1 MDKQIFNFYKNA
13 LTGEIANNPLCREF
27 QTAWRRCGDD
37 KEQLMRLAL
46 RQQSAPYLAHAC
58 YTNLG
63 LSKEYIETEFAD
75 YLNNS
80 RIFNDVEGVEGFT
93 YAMFVNAT
101 DTKEM
106 ALDVIQMLWCNCE
119 VSIKM
124 TKCPV
129 IYISNMSDVHIVCNG
144 YNSPRIYLFDE
155 SKVTIEGDETCE
167 VIVYKYSDDCKVE
180 RADNCKC
187 EVKEFRKTLRL

>member
-27 QTAWRRCGDD
+27 QTAWRNCGDD

-46 RQQSAPYLAHAC
+46 RQQSAPFLAHAC

-63 LSKEYIETEFAD
+63 LTKEYIEKEFAD
-75 YLNNS
+75 YINNS
-80 RIFNDVEGVEGFT
+80 RVFNDVEGVEGFT
-93 YAMFVNAT
+93 YAMFVGAT
-101 DTKEM
+101 DAKEM
-106 ALDVIQMLWCNCE
+106 ALDVIQMLWCTSE
-119 VSIKM
+119 LSIKI

-129 IYISNMSDVHIVCNG
+129 IYVSNKSDVHIVCNG

-155 SKVTIEGDETCE
+155 SKVTIDGDESCE
-167 VIVYKYSDDCKVE
+167 VIVYKYSDVAMVE
-180 RADNCKC
+180 RGKDCKC
-187 EVKEFRKTLRL
+187 EVKTFNKELRL